1 MIENE
6 QRPLLCSSD
15 DLIAAV
21 EKYGFLPFFRNE
33 IPSFS
38 VEELC
43 TPELWFADDTDG
55 PWEWKGP
62 AARSGRCL
70 YGKIFNKKAG
80 FVSREWVPD
89 FVNFR
94 RDGYDFDARWDEG
107 LASHKDKE
115 LYETIA
121 NEKAILSKRLK
132 ETLNYRKGGSTGFET
147 CVTRLQMQGY
157 VCIADF
163 VYMQDKYGRPY
174 GWGVAEYTTPETIF
188 GYDYATSAYRWDPQE
203 SRARMQQH
211 LRSLLPNVS
220 ETLLEKIIR
229 G

>member
-1 MIENE
+1 MLEVDTFFLAAARKHGKGDDGKYDTN
-6 QRPLLCSSD
+6 PLIQIQYLAINQQGTHEGHYRSGGIDRSHD
-15 DLIAAV
+15 GERQVFHA
-21 EKYGFLPFFRNE
+21 E
-33 IPSFS
+33 IT
-38 VEELC
+38 E
-43 TPELWFADDTDG
+43 D
-55 PWEWKGP
+55 P
-62 AARSGRCL
+62 AAQYDETL
-70 YGKIFNKKAG
+70 EHD
-80 FVSREWVPD
+80 VL
-89 FVNFR
+89 VNFR